1 MAKPLIQLTKNNT
14 PFIFNDNCTEAFKE
28 LKDRLTSSLILCHY
42 DPDLKLILE
51 MDASNRVVVGVLLQL
66 HLDGKWY
73 PIAFFLKTMAPA
85 KYNYEVHNKEM
96 LAII

>member
-14 PFIFNDNCTEAFKE
+14 PFVFNDNYIEAFKE
-28 LKDRLTSSLILCHY
+28 LKDRLTSSLILRHY

-51 MDASNRVVVGVLLQL
+51 TDASDGVVAGVLSQL
-66 HLDGKWY
+66 HLDSKWY
-73 PIAFFLKTMAPA
+73 PVAFFLKIMAPA
-85 KYNYEVHNKEM
+85 KYNYEVHDKEM